1 MWLVT
6 HGVDVS
12 RAALSRPEAEAPRAA
27 VGLGV
32 GERPRLVAVTLVILS
47 HGLNP
52 PLLPPEAQAKGRT
65 LKPGSWEVPCGF
77 RDPSSTVWRRQIRQD
92 GDMAK
97 FDAVWDSQ

>member
-1 MWLVT
+1 MPLW
-6 HGVDVS
+6 GS
-12 RAALSRPEAEAPRAA
+12 GWEN
-27 VGLGV
+27 
-32 GERPRLVAVTLVILS
+32 RPRLVAVTLVILS

-52 PLLPPEAQAKGRT
+52 PLLPSEAQAKGRT
-65 LKPGSWEVPCGF
+65 LKPGSREVPCGF